1 MPFAMQW
8 PARVPAGQV
17 YRKTISSLDVAPTFL
32 AAAGATAERPLDGV
46 DLMPYVSGKNAG
58 VPNEKLFWRMGR
70 NSAARI
76 RNWKLIQIGGKAKL
90 YDLAADIGEKK
101 DLAAEKPDVV
111 RETVAAWTEW
121 NSKMVAPLWQP
132 RGT

>member
-1 MPFAMQW
+1 
-8 PARVPAGQV
+8 
-17 YRKTISSLDVAPTFL
+17 
-32 AAAGATAERPLDGV
+32 
-46 DLMPYVSGKNAG
+46 
-58 VPNEKLFWRMGR
+58 MGR

-90 YDLAADIGEKK
+90 YDLATDIGEKK

-132 RGT
+132 RGTPEIPINGEKITWDI